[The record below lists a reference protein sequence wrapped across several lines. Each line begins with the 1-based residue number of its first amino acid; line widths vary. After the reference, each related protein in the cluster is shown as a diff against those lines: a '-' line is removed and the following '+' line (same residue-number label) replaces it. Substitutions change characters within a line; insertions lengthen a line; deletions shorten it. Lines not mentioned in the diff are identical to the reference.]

1 MAEQLTLTWIGHSCF
16 KLDRG
21 DYTVVFDPYEDGYVP
36 GCPLVRE
43 SADLVL
49 CSHDHKDHGASH
61 LVKRIEGRKNPF
73 QIQVIHTWHDDQK
86 GALRGRNQ
94 IHILDDGTFRMAH
107 MGDLGCKLTVE
118 EMKQLRGLDL
128 MLIPVG
134 GYYTIDAKQAKAL
147 VEQVKPRI
155 VVPMHYRGEGF
166 GYDVLGTV
174 KDYTDL
180 CETCL
185 LYTSYFSIAIRSR
198 PMPKANPLYFSESMP
213 QFSNTF
219 LFTTPAP
226 KTSIQPVSLHSL
238 QPLPPHWKQLTS
250 TSTDGSVN
258 GK

>member
-43 SADLVL
+43 STDLVL

-86 GALRGRNQ
+86 GALRGKNQ

-107 MGDLGCKLTVE
+107 MGDLGCELTE
-118 EMKQLRGLDL
+118 HEMEQLQELDL

-134 GYYTIDAKQAKAL
+134 GYYTIDAKHAKAL

-155 VVPMHYRGEGF
+155 VVPMHYRGDGF

-174 KDYTDL
+174 KEYTDL
-180 CETCL
+180 CETAVYGDSEVL
-185 LYTSYFSIAIRSR
+185 KLEKTGVTESGQMSVSDQ
-198 PMPKANPLYFSESMP
+198 NPASAQTLSWSAGT
-213 QFSNTF
+213 QSGT
-219 LFTTPAP
+219 LR
-226 KTSIQPVSLHSL
+226 
-238 QPLPPHWKQLTS
+238 
-250 TSTDGSVN
+250 N
-258 GK
+258 GQEETVVLRMAKDE

>member
-16 KLDRG
+16 KVDCG
-21 DYTVVFDPYEDGYVP
+21 DYTIVFDPYEDGYVP
-36 GCPLVRE
+36 GCPMVRE

-86 GALRGRNQ
+86 GALRGQNQ

-107 MGDLGCKLTVE
+107 MGDLGCELTE
-118 EMKQLRGLDL
+118 HEMEQLRGLDL

-147 VEQVKPRI
+147 VERVKPRI

-174 KDYTDL
+174 KEYTDL
-180 CETCL
+180 CG
-185 LYTSYFSIAIRSR
+185 
-198 PMPKANPLYFSESMP
+198 KAVYADSEVLVLEKSDVLNFD
-213 QFSNTF
+213 QT
-219 LFTTPAP
+219 
-226 KTSIQPVSLHSL
+226 PVSTQNFASAQTLSWRTGTQSGTL
-238 QPLPPHWKQLTS
+238 R
-250 TSTDGSVN
+250 N
-258 GK
+258 GQEETVVLRMVKNE

>member
-1 MAEQLTLTWIGHSCF
+1 MQKKQKIDRKGALYMAEQLTLTWIGHSCF
-16 KLDRG
+16 KLDCG
-21 DYTVVFDPYEDGYVP
+21 DYTIVFDPYEDGYVP
-36 GCPLVRE
+36 GCPPVRE

-61 LVKRIEGRKNPF
+61 LVKRIEGRENPF

-107 MGDLGCKLTVE
+107 MGDLGCKLTEE

-174 KDYTDL
+174 KDYMDL
-180 CETCL
+180 CETAVYGDSEVL
-185 LYTSYFSIAIRSR
+185 VLEKSGVLESDQMSASDQ
-198 PMPKANPLYFSESMP
+198 NPASAQVLSWRAGTQSG
-213 QFSNTF
+213 T
-219 LFTTPAP
+219 LR
-226 KTSIQPVSLHSL
+226 
-238 QPLPPHWKQLTS
+238 
-250 TSTDGSVN
+250 N
-258 GK
+258 GQEETVVLRMAKDE

>member
-86 GALRGRNQ
+86 GALRGQNQ

-107 MGDLGCKLTVE
+107 MGDLGCELTE
-118 EMKQLRGLDL
+118 DEMEQLRGLDL

-134 GYYTIDAKQAKAL
+134 GYFTIDAKQAKAL

-155 VVPMHYRGEGF
+155 VVPMHYRGDGF

-174 KDYTDL
+174 KEYTDL
-180 CETCL
+180 CEMAVYGDSEVLVLEKSDALESDHVSASEHNPASAQTL
-185 LYTSYFSIAIRSR
+185 SWRAGTRSGILR
-198 PMPKANPLYFSESMP
+198 
-213 QFSNTF
+213 
-219 LFTTPAP
+219 
-226 KTSIQPVSLHSL
+226 
-238 QPLPPHWKQLTS
+238 
-250 TSTDGSVN
+250 N
-258 GK
+258 GQEETVVLRMAKDE